1 MFRTLTYIILL
12 CSLLCVSCE
21 EEISFES
28 NHFTPKIVLNS
39 IFTNDSIW
47 VISLAHT
54 TSIFDKN
61 SDQNFI
67 TDAIIGITNVKGEQV
82 CELYHEGKGIYKSFK
97 CVCANDELYNI
108 NVFSKKYGSV
118 YAHSKVPNKTNI
130 NNLQI
135 TVSKEYTNASEVEFK
150 IEDNS
155 PDRNYYIW
163 SIVDVDTL
171 KNQVTSN
178 VNSKLDFK
186 LWISEIREQFGK
198 VTSGK
203 LSNTGATTDLDLE
216 SNSSTAKL
224 ITNKN
229 LKREDGTSVPY
240 EKNVVPMLKLMTVS
254 PELYNYYKSMEAYLK
269 YNNTASSV
277 AEPQKL
283 FSNVEGGLGIF
294 AGYSIQYYTIP
305 EPK

>member
-1 MFRTLTYIILL
+1 MFKSLTYLFFL
-12 CSLLCVSCE
+12 SALLCVSCE
-21 EEISFES
+21 EEVSFES
-28 NHFTPKIVLNS
+28 NHFIPKIVLNS

-47 VISLAHT
+47 VISLTHT

-61 SDQNFI
+61 AEQNSI
-67 TDAIIGITNVKGEQV
+67 TDAVIGITNVKGEQV
-82 CELYHEGKGIYKSFK
+82 CEFYHEGKGIYKSFK
-97 CVCANDELYNI
+97 CVSDYDELYNI
-108 NVFSKKYGSV
+108 NVYSPKYGSV
-118 YAHSKVPNKTNI
+118 YAHSKVPNKTSI

-135 TVSKEYTNASEVEFK
+135 TVSKEYINASEVEFK

-171 KNQVTSN
+171 KDQVTTN
-178 VNSKLDFK
+178 KNTKLDFK

-216 SNSSTAKL
+216 SNSTTKL

-229 LKREDGTSVPY
+229 LKREDGTSLPS
-240 EKNVVPMLKLMTVS
+240 EINVVPMLKLMTVS

-269 YNNTASSV
+269 YNDTPSSV

-294 AGYSIQYYTIP
+294 AGYSIQYYSIP
-305 EPK
+305 KPK